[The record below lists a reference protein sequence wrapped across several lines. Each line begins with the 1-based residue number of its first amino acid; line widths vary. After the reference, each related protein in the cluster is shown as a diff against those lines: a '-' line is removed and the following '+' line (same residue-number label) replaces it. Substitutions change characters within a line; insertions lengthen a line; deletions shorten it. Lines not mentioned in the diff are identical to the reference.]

1 MPFRIPRRD
10 FLKRSLAGGAGASLT
25 ALAGAMADEKPA
37 AEAKPPAASGAD
49 ADRVALISDTHIAA
63 DAAAKNR
70 DVNMAD
76 NLRRV
81 IGEITVGKGASRAII
96 TGDLALGDGKSG
108 DYARLIELL
117 APLSTA
123 GITTDLLLGN
133 HDHRER
139 FRTALA
145 DRLRA
150 ARPLES
156 HHVTVIETPKVDWIL
171 LDSLETVAATPG
183 RLGPEQLAWLAKEL
197 DRRPDHPALIA
208 VHHHPEFL
216 QVSRIVGIADSKEF
230 IELISARKRV
240 KGVFFGHTHLW
251 SKANRNGIWFVNLPP
266 TAYVF
271 HDGAPNGWVDAKLT
285 DKDMTLTL
293 QALDRSHPKHGET
306 WKLAWR

>member
-1 MPFRIPRRD
+1 M
-10 FLKRSLAGGAGASLT
+10 KRSLAGGAGASLT

-123 GITTDLLLGN
+123 S
-133 HDHRER
+133 
-139 FRTALA
+139 TAQQ
-145 DRLRA
+145 LRVNSVQS
-150 ARPLES
+150 RP
-156 HHVTVIETPKVDWIL
+156 
-171 LDSLETVAATPG
+171 
-183 RLGPEQLAWLAKEL
+183 
-197 DRRPDHPALIA
+197 
-208 VHHHPEFL
+208 
-216 QVSRIVGIADSKEF
+216 
-230 IELISARKRV
+230 
-240 KGVFFGHTHLW
+240 
-251 SKANRNGIWFVNLPP
+251 
-266 TAYVF
+266 
-271 HDGAPNGWVDAKLT
+271 
-285 DKDMTLTL
+285 
-293 QALDRSHPKHGET
+293 
-306 WKLAWR
+306 